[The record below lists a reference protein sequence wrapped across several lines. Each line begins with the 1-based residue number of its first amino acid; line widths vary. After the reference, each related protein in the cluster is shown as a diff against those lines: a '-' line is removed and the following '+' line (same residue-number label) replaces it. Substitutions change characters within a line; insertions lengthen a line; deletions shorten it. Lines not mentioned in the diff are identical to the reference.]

1 MGMTTAEELLELVKT
16 DPQAVIERGLSYLQ
30 RLGDSEPGERSTTWR
45 AMALGARLSDID
57 TSIEYA
63 EEAVGA
69 AESGGVEQMRL
80 MGLLTL
86 SGSLAIG
93 GDLDRALRVID
104 QGVEASREESMQAR
118 FTYQRGAVLGNL
130 GRPDEAVSAIESVLG
145 TFRRLDDRPS
155 VVLALNQLG
164 WLNTTLGRL
173 QGAESYLTEAYDLVS
188 ELGDRA
194 GLPSIQHN
202 LGLLAAYEGDIPR
215 ALERLQ
221 ASDDLYM
228 EVSGAEAPQHVARC
242 EVLLGVGRFEE
253 ASGLAKQIA
262 SWNSRTGDRE
272 HEANALLVAAQAS
285 LLLGETSE
293 AASLADRAAV
303 LFDEGLTAPRAIEAK
318 RVGLEA
324 RFRAEGASP
333 RLMQEAAALARVL
346 EGQLVAAS
354 QANLLAGRIALAL
367 DQPERAERFLAPVAS
382 VMAGPVELCLQA
394 RLARAL
400 QRVSRGEKR
409 SAAAAARSGLDLID
423 RHQRVLGA
431 TDLRIG
437 LERHGAELG
446 DIGLGLALESG
457 RPRRILDWMELTRA
471 RALRHRPVIP
481 VGDDEVTRLLGDL
494 RRVESELRG
503 PGGRADSVLQAKRRR
518 LQERITRVDRARSGA
533 VDEETEFSVD
543 RLVDELGDRALFEIA
558 DHRGR
563 LVAVL
568 VRQGRARFVELG
580 AAEPVIGELGHI
592 RFGMRRAARLGRP
605 FSTGELGRIDR
616 MLFDG
621 VELGGDEVVLVPP
634 PSLMAAP
641 WAAMPTLRG
650 RTLAIGPSA
659 ELCWRARSRPANLNR
674 VLVAGGPDLSIAE
687 AEVTAVGELY
697 VGATVLGPRA
707 AAEEVRSGL
716 DGADVAHIACHA
728 TFRSDNPMFSSL
740 RLGDGDL
747 NVYDIERLQAPP
759 SMVVLSAC
767 DSGYTETRPG
777 DELAGLT
784 SALLSLGTRSVV
796 ASVGLVPDRP
806 ATSDLMLG
814 FHRGLIEG
822 LEPATALARVQ
833 KEKLDDPEGFV
844 AAASF
849 VCVGA

>member
-16 DPQAVIERGLSYLQ
+16 DPQAVVERGLSYLSQ
-30 RLGDSEPGERSTTWR
+30 LGDAEAGERSMAWR
-45 AMALGARLSDID
+45 AMALGARLSDIGM
-57 TSIEYA
+57 SIEYA
-63 EEAVGA
+63 EEAVRA

-93 GDLDRALRVID
+93 GDLDRALSVID
-104 QGVEASREESMQAR
+104 QGVEASCEESMRAR
-118 FTYQRGAVLGNL
+118 FTYQRGAVLINL
-130 GRPDEAVSAIESVLG
+130 GRPGEAVGAIESVLG
-145 TFRRLDDRPS
+145 TFRRLDDRSS

-173 QGAESYLTEAYDLVS
+173 EEAESYLAEAHDLVS
-188 ELGDRA
+188 EMGDRA
-194 GLPSIQHN
+194 GLPGIQHN
-202 LGLLAAYEGDIPR
+202 LGLLAAYQGEIPT
-215 ALERLQ
+215 ALARLQ
-221 ASDDLYM
+221 ASDDMYM
-228 EVSGAEAPQHVARC
+228 EISGAEAPQHVARC
-242 EVLLGVGRFEE
+242 EVLLGVGRFQE
-253 ASGLAKQIA
+253 ASDLARQIA
-262 SWNSRTGDRE
+262 DWNNRTGDRE

-285 LLLGETSE
+285 LLLGKTTE

-303 LFDEGLTAPRAIEAK
+303 LFDEDLTAPRAIEAK

-333 RLMQEAAALARVL
+333 RLMDEAAALGRVL

-354 QANLLAGRIALAL
+354 QANLLAARIALAL
-367 DQPERAERFLAPVAS
+367 DQPERAERFLAPVSS
-382 VMAGPVELCLQA
+382 VTTGPVELRIQA

-400 QRVSRGEKR
+400 QRVSRGDGR
-409 SAAAAARSGLDLID
+409 GAAAAARSGLDLVD
-423 RHQRVLGA
+423 RYQRVLGA

-481 VGDDEVTRLLGDL
+481 VGDDEVTGLLGEL
-494 RRVESELRG
+494 RRVESELRS
-503 PGGRADSVLQAKRRR
+503 PDARIDSALQAERRR

-543 RLVDELGDRALFEIA
+543 RLVDELGDRALLEIA
-558 DHRGR
+558 DHRGT
-563 LVAVL
+563 LVSIL
-568 VRQGRARFVELG
+568 VRQSRARFVELG
-580 AAEPVIGELGHI
+580 AAEPVVAELGHI

-605 FSTGELGRIDR
+605 FGAGELGRIDR

-621 VELGGDEVVLVPP
+621 VELGDEVVIVPP

-659 ELCWRARSRPANLNR
+659 ELWWRARSRPANLNR

-687 AEVTAVGELY
+687 AEVAAVGELY
-697 VGATVLGPRA
+697 AGANVLGPRA
-707 AAEEVRSGL
+707 AVKEVRSGL
-716 DGADVAHIACHA
+716 DGAGVAHIACHA

-822 LEPATALARVQ
+822 LEPAAALARVQ
-833 KEKLDDPEGFV
+833 KERLDDPEGFV

>member
-1 MGMTTAEELLELVKT
+1 MVMTTAEELMELVNT
-16 DPQAVIERGLSYLQ
+16 DPQAVIERGLSHLRQ
-30 RLGDSEPGERSTTWR
+30 LGDSEAEERSKTWR
-45 AMALGARLSDID
+45 AMALGARMSDIGM
-57 TSIEYA
+57 SIEYA
-63 EEAVGA
+63 EEAVSA
-69 AESGGVEQMRL
+69 AESGGVEEMRL

-93 GDLDRALRVID
+93 GDMDRALSVID
-104 QGVEASREESMQAR
+104 RGVEAAREESMRAR
-118 FTYQRGAVLGNL
+118 FTYQRGAVLINL
-130 GRPDEAVSAIESVLG
+130 GRPGEAVRAIDSVLG

-164 WLNTTLGRL
+164 RLNTTLGRL
-173 QGAESYLTEAYDLVS
+173 EEAESYLTEAYTLVS
-188 ELGDRA
+188 EMDDRA
-194 GLPSIQHN
+194 GLPGIQHN
-202 LGLLAAYEGDIPR
+202 LGLLAAYEGEIPT
-215 ALERLQ
+215 ALARLQ

-228 EVSGAEAPQHVARC
+228 EISGAEAPQHVARC
-242 EVLLGVGRFEE
+242 EVLLGVGRFQE
-253 ASGLAKQIA
+253 ASDLAKQIA
-262 SWNSRTGDRE
+262 NWNNRTGDRE

-285 LLLGETSE
+285 LLLGGTTE
-293 AASLADRAAV
+293 AAWLADRAAV
-303 LFDEGLTAPRAIEAK
+303 LFDEDLTAPRAIEAK

-324 RFRAEGASP
+324 RFRAEGASQE
-333 RLMQEAAALARVL
+333 LIEEAAALARVL

-354 QANLLAGRIALAL
+354 QANLLAARIALSL
-367 DQPERAERFLAPVAS
+367 GQPERAEPFLAPVSS
-382 VMAGPVELCLQA
+382 VTTGPVELRLQA

-400 QRVSRGEKR
+400 QRVSRGDKR
-409 SAAAAARSGLDLID
+409 GAAAAARSGLLLID

-481 VGDDEVTRLLGDL
+481 EGDDEVTRLLGEL
-494 RRVESELRG
+494 RRVESEMRG
-503 PGGRADSVLQAKRRR
+503 PDGRADSALQARRR
-518 LQERITRVDRARSGA
+518 ILQEHITRVDRARSGA
-533 VDEETEFSVD
+533 VDEEMEFSVD
-543 RLVDELGDRALFEIA
+543 RLVDELGDRALLEIA

-563 LVAVL
+563 LVAV
-568 VRQGRARFVELG
+568 VVQQGRARFVELG
-580 AAEPVIGELGHI
+580 ATEPVIGELSHI
-592 RFGMRRAARLGRP
+592 RFGMRRAARRGRP
-605 FSTGELGRIDR
+605 FGAGELSRIDR

-621 VELGGDEVVLVPP
+621 VEVGDEVVIVPP

-650 RTLAIGPSA
+650 RSLAIGPSA
-659 ELCWRARSRPANLNR
+659 ELWWRARSRRADLDR

-697 VGATVLGPRA
+697 EGANVLGARA
-707 AAEEVRSGL
+707 DAEEVRSGL

-767 DSGYTETRPG
+767 DSGYTEARPG

-796 ASVGLVPDRP
+796 ASVGLVPDKP
-806 ATSDLMLG
+806 ATSDLMLD

-822 LEPATALARVQ
+822 LEPATALTRAQ
-833 KEKLDDPEGFV
+833 TEKLDDPDGFV